1 MTEGAY
7 PLVEK
12 KKGVILVVSSNS
24 ATLPQL
30 KHRTGGHHVEP
41 KR

>member
-30 KHRTGGHHVEP
+30 NTELWTSC
-41 KR
+41 